1 MSDIPSQAD
10 VVVIGSGV
18 SGLTAALSAAEAG
31 KKVIIFEKLKSLG
44 GTSNFF
50 KGTFAVESRYQ
61 KERYITFG
69 KDEAFRDIVEYSHWR
84 ANPRLVRAIINES
97 GSTIDWLEEQGVEF
111 IELTINMPKA
121 PETYHLVKGE
131 GAAVVKTL
139 VTRAQEKGISIKTGV
154 SVTKIIRSGDRIAGV
169 VVEGEEDDVQ
179 VAARAVIIASGGYI
193 NNKEWVKKYT
203 GFDLMRNLLPVGNIE
218 KNGDGIRMAFELGAA
233 EEGIGTVELFRI
245 GPSRQELG
253 AGGRVSVAV
262 IQPDLWVNQAGER
275 FCDEA
280 ITFFDTSE
288 GNANARQREG
298 YTYSIF
304 DDGVIKRMAED
315 GIDKGITPDTLP
327 GQKIDITEDLKV
339 ALQNPSDDLCSAD
352 SIEGLAGKIGIE
364 PEVLKATLDEYNAC
378 CTRGYDDIF
387 NKDRRYLRPLTGPAY
402 YAAKANTVCLGTMGG
417 IKVNHKLEVIDK
429 QDKVIPG
436 LYAAGYDAGGMY
448 GQDYGMHITSGLSS
462 AFAMNSGR
470 IAGKSASAYIDQ

>member
-18 SGLTAALSAAEAG
+18 SGLTAALSAAEAE

-84 ANPRLVRAIINES
+84 ANPRLVRAIINE
-97 GSTIDWLEEQGVEF
+97 STIDWLEEQGVEF

-233 EEGIGTVELFRI
+233 EEGIGRTFSHRPFTP
-245 GPSRQELG
+245 GT
-253 AGGRVSVAV
+253 GGRWTCQRGGYPARSLG
-262 IQPDLWVNQAGER
+262 QPGWRTIL
-275 FCDEA
+275 
-280 ITFFDTSE
+280 
-288 GNANARQREG
+288 
-298 YTYSIF
+298 
-304 DDGVIKRMAED
+304 
-315 GIDKGITPDTLP
+315 
-327 GQKIDITEDLKV
+327 
-339 ALQNPSDDLCSAD
+339 
-352 SIEGLAGKIGIE
+352 
-364 PEVLKATLDEYNAC
+364 
-378 CTRGYDDIF
+378 
-387 NKDRRYLRPLTGPAY
+387 
-402 YAAKANTVCLGTMGG
+402 
-417 IKVNHKLEVIDK
+417 
-429 QDKVIPG
+429 
-436 LYAAGYDAGGMY
+436 
-448 GQDYGMHITSGLSS
+448 
-462 AFAMNSGR
+462 
-470 IAGKSASAYIDQ
+470 